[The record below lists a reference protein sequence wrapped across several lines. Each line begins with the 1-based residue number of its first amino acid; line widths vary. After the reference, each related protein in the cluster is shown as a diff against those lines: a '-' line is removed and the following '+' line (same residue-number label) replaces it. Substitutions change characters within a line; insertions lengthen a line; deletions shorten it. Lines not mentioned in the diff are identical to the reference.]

1 MKTSNSSSRESFTR
15 EPELCSIGDGW
26 CITRGKVHRYPPP
39 SSSSFPG
46 IDVLPRQRDGNFL
59 DHATQRAEINNTA
72 REEIRPKLEY
82 KPDYTTCHVYLSSKP
97 IQARATDS
105 SLSTVDRFRSSD
117 DGLL

>member
-1 MKTSNSSSRESFTR
+1 MLENWSCALSAT
-15 EPELCSIGDGW
+15 DGALLGVR
-26 CITRGKVHRYPPP
+26 CTPLSP
-39 SSSSFPG
+39 SLVSSSFPG

-82 KPDYTTCHVYLSSKP
+82 RPDYVSRYLSSEP

-105 SLSTVDRFRSSD
+105 SLNTVDRFRSSVG